1 MKKNACSKSL
11 SDQAAI
17 AIDRTLLVDEATS
30 AKATAAS
37 EKLRSA
43 LLSSISHDL
52 RTPLSSILGA
62 VSTLRTLGAKMPKTD
77 REDLLSAIEEEA
89 SRLSRFVSN
98 LLDMTRLEGG
108 SMDARRDPVDLPGV
122 IQAAARRA
130 RQLWPQREIRI
141 AGTAGVPSVKGDT
154 AMLEQVVFN
163 ILDNANKFAPPGKPT
178 NVALGADSHDVVLSV
193 EDEGPG
199 VPPEDM
205 DRVFDKFYRGKQ
217 GDGRA
222 PGTGLGLAICRG
234 MVTAMGG
241 SIRVD
246 SPVARGRGTR
256 IVVRLPSGEDV

>member
-1 MKKNACSKSL
+1 M
-11 SDQAAI
+11 
-17 AIDRTLLVDEATS
+17 
-30 AKATAAS
+30 
-37 EKLRSA
+37 
-43 LLSSISHDL
+43 
-52 RTPLSSILGA
+52 
-62 VSTLRTLGAKMPKTD
+62 
-77 REDLLSAIEEEA
+77 SAIEEEA

-108 SMDARRDPVDLPGV
+108 SMDARRDLVDLPGV

-141 AGTAGVPSVKGDT
+141 AGTAAVPSVKGDT

-178 NVALGADSHDVVLSV
+178 NVALGADGHDVVLSV

-256 IVVRLPSGEDV
+256 IVVRLPSAEDR